1 MLFSNS
7 PVKKIAEKLNP
18 FSQKNKVSRLKF
30 ERKSDY
36 RTFLKFIKDNTK
48 EIEDIDISGEDK
60 KRKGL
65 MIGGGIL
72 GLGLLGS
79 FGKGKRDSD
88 DGAGKLKSISGV
100 IQKAKADSRKAVSGG
115 KRRSDLDRFDDVLDK
130 RRFETSKRF
139 RKIRKKYQQKI
150 RVKDY
155 LKIREKRRKI
165 IKKNAPKKVPNKFSV
180 NPTKQAEFAGVTGDT
195 LGDNQD
201 QKTKKRIRKR
211 VVVTSAGGVDGDTKI
226 GFPSQQDIKGERTI
240 VKKIRKKDEQKR
252 LRNFFNQSK
261 NQEQAQ
267 QDLIDKLNRAS
278 KEADNIA
285 ARAKKSRNIIQ
296 DKQINERK
304 LNQLRQQEIFNR
316 QYSMDGGYGDSNIGD
331 LTQNKSSQRKIKVDR
346 SKFFKAPEVPK
357 KITPKQLNN
366 FDKFN
371 RFSNRILNSP
381 AAKFTTFFGGLL
393 ANPKFQII
401 KTLMEPTP
409 LADGTLEGKPGVS
422 VFSQQLMFDEDTAV
436 NIFDFSEGRK
446 SAIPFDANIKEP
458 LVPQPSNL
466 QAPIN
471 DIFIDFEFNTTE
483 DLFFMK
489 MGGS

>member
-7 PVKKIAEKLNP
+7 PVKKVVEKLNP

-72 GLGLLGS
+72 GLALLGS
-79 FGKGKRDSD
+79 FGRGKDDSD
-88 DGAGKLKSISGV
+88 DDTGKLTSTTGVVEKAISDTRKVTPDKKIRRDAKSG
-100 IQKAKADSRKAVSGG
+100 
-115 KRRSDLDRFDDVLDK
+115 DDILDK
-130 RRFETSKRF
+130 FRVERRGKKKFKTLVDERRDKRKKF
-139 RKIRKKYQQKI
+139 RKIQKQLG
-150 RVKDY
+150 KDR
-155 LKIREKRRKI
+155 LKSRQKVADELINEEKR
-165 IKKNAPKKVPNKFSV
+165 F
-180 NPTKQAEFAGVTGDT
+180 
-195 LGDNQD
+195 
-201 QKTKKRIRKR
+201 
-211 VVVTSAGGVDGDTKI
+211 
-226 GFPSQQDIKGERTI
+226 
-240 VKKIRKKDEQKR
+240 
-252 LRNFFNQSK
+252 
-261 NQEQAQ
+261 
-267 QDLIDKLNRAS
+267 
-278 KEADNIA
+278 NIA
-285 ARAKKSRNIIQ
+285 AEESAKRSRRNKTIGSQLAEIPKDGKKINKKFVQGTLDIEPPRINDKNFNNLRNLMSGQFDSDDLDEAIKAQREDKSVSSSNK
-296 DKQINERK
+296 DKSILNK
-304 LNQLRQQEIFNR
+304 SLNQPDASRVNPYNR
-316 QYSMDGGYGDSNIGD
+316 YDPTAGFMDDD
-331 LTQNKSSQRKIKVDR
+331 LGQRTGKTTDKVELNQRRTRATIDR
-346 SKFFKAPEVPK
+346 SKFFEAPEVPK

-381 AAKFTTFFGGLL
+381 AAKFTTFLGGMFS
-393 ANPKFQII
+393 NPKLMIL
-401 KTLMEPTP
+401 KSLMEPTP

-422 VFSQQLMFDEDTAV
+422 VFSQQLMFDEDAAV

-458 LVPQPSNL
+458 LVSQPSNL

-471 DIFIDFEFNTTE
+471 DVFIDFEFNTTE

>member
-7 PVKKIAEKLNP
+7 PVKKVVEKLNP

-72 GLGLLGS
+72 GLALLGS
-79 FGKGKRDSD
+79 FGRGKDDSD
-88 DGAGKLKSISGV
+88 DDTGKLTSTTGVVEKAISDTRKVTPDKKIRRDAKSGDDILDKFRV
-100 IQKAKADSRKAVSGG
+100 
-115 KRRSDLDRFDDVLDK
+115 KRREDKKFKKLVNERRDK
-130 RRFETSKRF
+130 RKKF
-139 RKIRKKYQQKI
+139 RKIQKQLG
-150 RVKDY
+150 KDR
-155 LKIREKRRKI
+155 LKSRQKVADELINEEKR
-165 IKKNAPKKVPNKFSV
+165 F
-180 NPTKQAEFAGVTGDT
+180 
-195 LGDNQD
+195 
-201 QKTKKRIRKR
+201 
-211 VVVTSAGGVDGDTKI
+211 
-226 GFPSQQDIKGERTI
+226 
-240 VKKIRKKDEQKR
+240 
-252 LRNFFNQSK
+252 
-261 NQEQAQ
+261 
-267 QDLIDKLNRAS
+267 
-278 KEADNIA
+278 NIA
-285 ARAKKSRNIIQ
+285 AEESAKRSRRNKTIGSQLAEIPKDGKKINKKFVQGTLDIEPPRINDKNFNNLRNLMSGQFDSDDLDEAIKAQREDKSVSSSNK
-296 DKQINERK
+296 DKSTLNK
-304 LNQLRQQEIFNR
+304 SLNQPDASRVNPYNR
-316 QYSMDGGYGDSNIGD
+316 YDPTAGFMDDD
-331 LTQNKSSQRKIKVDR
+331 LGQRTGKTTDKVELNQRRTRATIDR
-346 SKFFKAPEVPK
+346 SKFFEAPEVPK

-381 AAKFTTFFGGLL
+381 AAKFTTFLGGMFS
-393 ANPKFQII
+393 NPKLMIL
-401 KTLMEPTP
+401 KSLMEPTP
-409 LADGTLEGKPGVS
+409 LADGTLEGKPGVGA
-422 VFSQQLMFDEDTAV
+422 FSEQLMFDEDAAV

-458 LVPQPSNL
+458 LVSQPSNL

-471 DIFIDFEFNTTE
+471 DVFIDFEFNTTE

>member
-7 PVKKIAEKLNP
+7 PVKKVVEKLNP

-180 NPTKQAEFAGVTGDT
+180 NPTKQKEFAGVTGDT

-201 QKTKKRIRKR
+201 QKTKKRFRKR

-226 GFPSQQDIKGERTI
+226 GFPSQEDIKGEQKLTR
-240 VKKIRKKDEQKR
+240 KINKR
-252 LRNFFNQSK
+252 LFRRVSSPK
-261 NQEQAQ
+261 PGEVESS
-267 QDLIDKLNRAS
+267 QDILNRLKRAA

-285 ARAKKSRNIIQ
+285 ERAKTSRNRIQ

>member
-7 PVKKIAEKLNP
+7 PVKKVVEKLNP

-72 GLGLLGS
+72 GLALLGS
-79 FGKGKRDSD
+79 FGRGKDDSD
-88 DGAGKLKSISGV
+88 DDTGKLTSTTGVVEKAISDTRKVTPDKKIRRDAKSGDDILDKFRV
-100 IQKAKADSRKAVSGG
+100 
-115 KRRSDLDRFDDVLDK
+115 KRREDKKFKKLVDERRDK
-130 RRFETSKRF
+130 RKKF
-139 RKIRKKYQQKI
+139 RKIQKQLG
-150 RVKDY
+150 KDR
-155 LKIREKRRKI
+155 LKSRQKVADELINEEKR
-165 IKKNAPKKVPNKFSV
+165 F
-180 NPTKQAEFAGVTGDT
+180 
-195 LGDNQD
+195 
-201 QKTKKRIRKR
+201 
-211 VVVTSAGGVDGDTKI
+211 
-226 GFPSQQDIKGERTI
+226 
-240 VKKIRKKDEQKR
+240 
-252 LRNFFNQSK
+252 
-261 NQEQAQ
+261 
-267 QDLIDKLNRAS
+267 
-278 KEADNIA
+278 NIA
-285 ARAKKSRNIIQ
+285 AEESAKRSRRNKTIGSQLAEIPKDGKKINKKFVQGTLDIEPPRINDKNFNNLRNLMSGQFDSDDLDEAIKAQREDKSVSSSNK
-296 DKQINERK
+296 DKSILNK
-304 LNQLRQQEIFNR
+304 SLNQPDASRVNPYNR
-316 QYSMDGGYGDSNIGD
+316 YDPTAGFMDDD
-331 LTQNKSSQRKIKVDR
+331 LGQRTGKTTDKVELNQRRTRATIDR
-346 SKFFKAPEVPK
+346 SKFFEAPEVPK

-381 AAKFTTFFGGLL
+381 AAKFTTFLGGMFS
-393 ANPKFQII
+393 NPKLMIL
-401 KTLMEPTP
+401 KSLMEPTP

-422 VFSQQLMFDEDTAV
+422 VFSQQLMFDEDAAV

-458 LVPQPSNL
+458 LVSQPSNL

-471 DIFIDFEFNTTE
+471 DVFIDFEFNTTE